1 MNLLKSTLFALTV
14 ASVTVWSQAQE
25 VKGNAV
31 AGEKKNA
38 MCIGCHGLPG
48 YQSSFPEIYKVP
60 KISGQSAKYIVTSL
74 NAYKQ
79 GERKHPT
86 MRAIAESMSEQ
97 DMADVAAFYESHG
110 KEGGAAA
117 SGGPVAQA
125 DAKVAEL
132 IKKAACLS
140 CHGENFAKPI
150 DPAFPKIAG
159 QHADYL
165 YVALKAYKTEN
176 NSRVGRSNGVMAGVS
191 KQFSNAELKA
201 ISAYI
206 GSLEGELKTIPE
218 HRFR

>member
-1 MNLLKSTLFALTV
+1 MT
-14 ASVTVWSQAQE
+14 
-25 VKGNAV
+25 
-31 AGEKKNA
+31 
-38 MCIGCHGLPG
+38 
-48 YQSSFPEIYKVP
+48 
-60 KISGQSAKYIVTSL
+60 
-74 NAYKQ
+74 
-79 GERKHPT
+79 
-86 MRAIAESMSEQ
+86 
-97 DMADVAAFYESHG
+97 
-110 KEGGAAA
+110 
-117 SGGPVAQA
+117 
-125 DAKVAEL
+125 EL

-176 NSRVGRSNGVMAGVS
+176 NSRVGRSNGIMTGVS

-206 GSLEGELKTIPE
+206 GSLEGELRSIPE

>member
-25 VKGNAV
+25 IKGNAV

-60 KISGQSAKYIVTSL
+60 KISGQSAKYIVASL

-86 MRAIAESMSEQ
+86 MRAIAESMNEQ

-117 SGGPVAQA
+117 SGRPVAQA
-125 DAKVAEL
+125 DA
-132 IKKAACLS
+132 
-140 CHGENFAKPI
+140 
-150 DPAFPKIAG
+150 
-159 QHADYL
+159 
-165 YVALKAYKTEN
+165 
-176 NSRVGRSNGVMAGVS
+176 
-191 KQFSNAELKA
+191 
-201 ISAYI
+201 
-206 GSLEGELKTIPE
+206 
-218 HRFR
+218 